1 MNNKSI
7 GFFDSGIGGITILNS
22 IIKLLP
28 NENTIYL
35 ADSINSPYGN
45 KCNDELIKICKKN
58 VEFLINSGCKLIVI
72 ACNTATTNSISY
84 LRQNYKIPFIGI
96 EPAIKPAA
104 LNTKTG
110 KIGVLATK
118 GTLGSNLF
126 EKTSTLH
133 GQNIE
138 IIEKQVNGLV
148 ELIEKGIFSGS
159 KIDILLE
166 KYITPM
172 INIGI
177 DKLVLGCTHYP
188 LVINSI
194 EKITKKTIEVIECS
208 HPVALQTK
216 KILCSLNLEN
226 LEKTE
231 IKNIFYTNGNDNIL
245 KAMLDEKF
253 EIFKI

>member
-1 MNNKSI
+1 MNNTSI
-7 GFFDSGIGGITILNS
+7 GFFDSGIGGITTLNS
-22 IIKLLP
+22 VIKLLP
-28 NENTIYL
+28 NEHTIYL
-35 ADSINSPYGN
+35 ADSMNSPYGTKSN
-45 KCNDELIKICKKN
+45 GELIKICKKN
-58 VEFLINSGCKLIVI
+58 VEFLINNGCKLIVI

-126 EKTSTLH
+126 EKTSSIH

-148 ELIEKGIFSGS
+148 ELIEKNIFSGS
-159 KIDILLE
+159 KIDALLE

-172 INIGI
+172 INLGI
-177 DKLVLGCTHYP
+177 DKLVLGCTHYA
-188 LVINSI
+188 LVKNSI
-194 EKITKKTIEVIECS
+194 EKITKKQIEIVECNYS
-208 HPVALQTK
+208 VALQTK
-216 KILCSLNLEN
+216 KILYSLNLQN
-226 LEKTE
+226 LKKTE
-231 IKNIFYTNGNDNIL
+231 INNIIYTNGNENIL
-245 KAMLDEKF
+245 KAMVDKKF
-253 EIFKI
+253 KIFKI

>member
-1 MNNKSI
+1 MNNTSI
-7 GFFDSGIGGITILNS
+7 GFFDSGIGGITTLNS
-22 IIKLLP
+22 VIKLLP
-28 NENTIYL
+28 NEHTIYL
-35 ADSINSPYGN
+35 ADSMNSPYGTKSN
-45 KCNDELIKICKKN
+45 GELIKICKKN
-58 VEFLINSGCKLIVI
+58 VEFLIKNGCKLIVI

-118 GTLGSNLF
+118 GTLSSNLF
-126 EKTSTLH
+126 EKTSSIH

-148 ELIEKGIFSGS
+148 ELIEKEVFSGS
-159 KIDILLE
+159 KIDALLE

-172 INIGI
+172 INLGI
-177 DKLVLGCTHYP
+177 DKLVLGCTHYA
-188 LVINSI
+188 LVKNSI
-194 EKITKKTIEVIECS
+194 EKITKKQIEIVECNYS
-208 HPVALQTK
+208 VALQTK
-216 KILCSLNLEN
+216 KILYSLNLQN

-231 IKNIFYTNGNDNIL
+231 INNIIYTNGNENIL
-245 KAMLDEKF
+245 KAMVDKKF
-253 EIFKI
+253 KIFKI

>member
-1 MNNKSI
+1 MNTTSI
-7 GFFDSGIGGITILNS
+7 GFFDSGIGGITTLNS
-22 IIKLLP
+22 VIKLLP
-28 NENTIYL
+28 NEHTIYL
-35 ADSINSPYGN
+35 ADSMNSPYGTKSN
-45 KCNDELIKICKKN
+45 GELIKICKKN
-58 VEFLINSGCKLIVI
+58 VEFLINNGCKLIVI

-126 EKTSTLH
+126 EKTSSIH

-148 ELIEKGIFSGS
+148 ELIEKNIFSGS
-159 KIDILLE
+159 KIDALLE

-172 INIGI
+172 INLGI
-177 DKLVLGCTHYP
+177 DKLVLGCTHYA
-188 LVINSI
+188 LVKNSI
-194 EKITKKTIEVIECS
+194 EKITKKQIEIVECNYS
-208 HPVALQTK
+208 VALQTK
-216 KILCSLNLEN
+216 KILYSLNLQN
-226 LEKTE
+226 LKKTE
-231 IKNIFYTNGNDNIL
+231 INNIIYTNGNENIL
-245 KAMLDEKF
+245 KAMVDKKF
-253 EIFKI
+253 KIFKI

>member
-1 MNNKSI
+1 
-7 GFFDSGIGGITILNS
+7 
-22 IIKLLP
+22 
-28 NENTIYL
+28 
-35 ADSINSPYGN
+35 
-45 KCNDELIKICKKN
+45 
-58 VEFLINSGCKLIVI
+58 
-72 ACNTATTNSISY
+72 
-84 LRQNYKIPFIGI
+84 
-96 EPAIKPAA
+96 
-104 LNTKTG
+104 
-110 KIGVLATK
+110 
-118 GTLGSNLF
+118 
-126 EKTSTLH
+126 
-133 GQNIE
+133 
-138 IIEKQVNGLV
+138 
-148 ELIEKGIFSGS
+148 
-159 KIDILLE
+159 
-166 KYITPM
+166 M

-194 EKITKKTIEVIECS
+194 EKITKKTIEVIECN

>member
-7 GFFDSGIGGITILNS
+7 GFFDSGIGGITTLNS
-22 IIKLLP
+22 VIKLLP
-28 NENTIYL
+28 NEHTIYL
-35 ADSINSPYGN
+35 ADSMNSPYGTKSN
-45 KCNDELIKICKKN
+45 GELIKICKKN
-58 VEFLINSGCKLIVI
+58 VEFLINNGCKLIVI

-84 LRQNYKIPFIGI
+84 LRHNYKIPFIGI

-126 EKTSTLH
+126 EKTSSIH

-148 ELIEKGIFSGS
+148 ELIEKNVFSGS
-159 KIDILLE
+159 KIDALLE

-172 INIGI
+172 INLGI
-177 DKLVLGCTHYP
+177 DKLVLGCTHYA
-188 LVINSI
+188 LVKNSI
-194 EKITKKTIEVIECS
+194 EKITKKQIEIVECNYS
-208 HPVALQTK
+208 VALQTK
-216 KILCSLNLEN
+216 KILYSLNLQN
-226 LEKTE
+226 LKKTE
-231 IKNIFYTNGNDNIL
+231 INNIIYTNGNENIL
-245 KAMLDEKF
+245 KAMVDKKF
-253 EIFKI
+253 KIFKI

>member
-1 MNNKSI
+1 MNTTSI
-7 GFFDSGIGGITILNS
+7 GFFDSGIGGITTLNS
-22 IIKLLP
+22 VIKLLP
-28 NENTIYL
+28 NEHTIYL
-35 ADSINSPYGN
+35 ADSMNSPYGTKSN
-45 KCNDELIKICKKN
+45 GELIKICKKN
-58 VEFLINSGCKLIVI
+58 VEFLINNGCKLIVI

-126 EKTSTLH
+126 EKTSSIH

-148 ELIEKGIFSGS
+148 ELIEKNVFSGS
-159 KIDILLE
+159 KIDALLE

-172 INIGI
+172 INLGI
-177 DKLVLGCTHYP
+177 DKLVLGCTHYA
-188 LVINSI
+188 LVKNSI
-194 EKITKKTIEVIECS
+194 EKITKKQIEIVECNYS
-208 HPVALQTK
+208 VALQTK
-216 KILCSLNLEN
+216 KILYSLNLQN

-231 IKNIFYTNGNDNIL
+231 TNNIIYTNGNENIL
-245 KAMLDEKF
+245 KAMVDKKF
-253 EIFKI
+253 KIFKI

>member
-1 MNNKSI
+1 MNEKNYKQEKEFIKKS
-7 GFFDSGIGGITILNS
+7 
-22 IIKLLP
+22 
-28 NENTIYL
+28 
-35 ADSINSPYGN
+35 
-45 KCNDELIKICKKN
+45 IKICKKN

-138 IIEKQVNGLV
+138 IIE
-148 ELIEKGIFSGS
+148 
-159 KIDILLE
+159 
-166 KYITPM
+166 
-172 INIGI
+172 NIG
-177 DKLVLGCTHYP
+177 KYRSGR
-188 LVINSI
+188 NMG
-194 EKITKKTIEVIECS
+194 
-208 HPVALQTK
+208 
-216 KILCSLNLEN
+216 EN
-226 LEKTE
+226 
-231 IKNIFYTNGNDNIL
+231 IQ
-245 KAMLDEKF
+245 
-253 EIFKI
+253 

>member
-1 MNNKSI
+1 
-7 GFFDSGIGGITILNS
+7 
-22 IIKLLP
+22 
-28 NENTIYL
+28 
-35 ADSINSPYGN
+35 
-45 KCNDELIKICKKN
+45 
-58 VEFLINSGCKLIVI
+58 
-72 ACNTATTNSISY
+72 
-84 LRQNYKIPFIGI
+84 
-96 EPAIKPAA
+96 
-104 LNTKTG
+104 
-110 KIGVLATK
+110 VLATK
-118 GTLGSNLF
+118 GTLSSNLF

-208 HPVALQTK
+208 NPVALQTK

>member
-1 MNNKSI
+1 MNNTSI
-7 GFFDSGIGGITILNS
+7 GFFDSGIGGITTLNS
-22 IIKLLP
+22 VIKLLP
-28 NENTIYL
+28 NEHTIYL
-35 ADSINSPYGN
+35 ADSMNSPYGTKSN
-45 KCNDELIKICKKN
+45 GELIKICKKN
-58 VEFLINSGCKLIVI
+58 VEFLINNGCKLIVI

-126 EKTSTLH
+126 EKTSSIH

-148 ELIEKGIFSGS
+148 ELIEKNVFSGS
-159 KIDILLE
+159 KIDALLE

-172 INIGI
+172 INLGI
-177 DKLVLGCTHYP
+177 DKLVLGCTHYA
-188 LVINSI
+188 LVKNSI
-194 EKITKKTIEVIECS
+194 EKITKKQIEIVECNYS
-208 HPVALQTK
+208 VALQTK
-216 KILCSLNLEN
+216 KILYSLNLQN
-226 LEKTE
+226 LKKTE
-231 IKNIFYTNGNDNIL
+231 INNIIYTNGNENIL
-245 KAMLDEKF
+245 KAMVDKKF
-253 EIFKI
+253 KIFKI

>member
-1 MNNKSI
+1 MNTTSI
-7 GFFDSGIGGITILNS
+7 GFFDSGIGGITTLNS
-22 IIKLLP
+22 VIKLLP
-28 NENTIYL
+28 NEHTIYL
-35 ADSINSPYGN
+35 ADSMNSPYGTKSN
-45 KCNDELIKICKKN
+45 GELIKICKKN
-58 VEFLINSGCKLIVI
+58 VEFLINNGCKLIVI

-126 EKTSTLH
+126 EKTSSIH

-148 ELIEKGIFSGS
+148 ELIEKNVFSGS
-159 KIDILLE
+159 KIDALLE

-172 INIGI
+172 INLGI
-177 DKLVLGCTHYP
+177 DKLVLGCTHYA
-188 LVINSI
+188 LVKNSI
-194 EKITKKTIEVIECS
+194 EKITKKQIEIVECNYS
-208 HPVALQTK
+208 VALQTK
-216 KILCSLNLEN
+216 KILYSLNLQN
-226 LEKTE
+226 LKKTE
-231 IKNIFYTNGNDNIL
+231 INNIIYTNGNENIL
-245 KAMLDEKF
+245 KAMVDKKF
-253 EIFKI
+253 KIFKI

>member
-1 MNNKSI
+1 MNNTSI
-7 GFFDSGIGGITILNS
+7 GFFDSGIGGITTLNS
-22 IIKLLP
+22 VIKLLP
-28 NENTIYL
+28 NEHTIYL
-35 ADSINSPYGN
+35 ADSMNSPYGTKSN
-45 KCNDELIKICKKN
+45 GELIKTCKKN
-58 VEFLINSGCKLIVI
+58 VEFLINNGCKLIVI

-126 EKTSTLH
+126 EKTSSIH

-148 ELIEKGIFSGS
+148 ELIEKNVFSGS
-159 KIDILLE
+159 KIDAILE

-172 INIGI
+172 INLGI
-177 DKLVLGCTHYP
+177 DKLVLGCTHYA
-188 LVINSI
+188 LVKNSI
-194 EKITKKTIEVIECS
+194 EKITKKQIEIVECNYS
-208 HPVALQTK
+208 VALQTK
-216 KILCSLNLEN
+216 KILYSLNLQN

-231 IKNIFYTNGNDNIL
+231 INNIIYTNGNENIL
-245 KAMLDEKF
+245 KAMVDKKF
-253 EIFKI
+253 KIFKI

>member
-1 MNNKSI
+1 MNNTSI
-7 GFFDSGIGGITILNS
+7 GFFDSGIGGITTLNS
-22 IIKLLP
+22 VIKLLP
-28 NENTIYL
+28 NEHTIYL
-35 ADSINSPYGN
+35 ADSMNSPYGTKSN
-45 KCNDELIKICKKN
+45 GELIKICKKN
-58 VEFLINSGCKLIVI
+58 VEFLINNGCKLIVI

-126 EKTSTLH
+126 EKTSSIH

-148 ELIEKGIFSGS
+148 ELIEKNIFSGS
-159 KIDILLE
+159 KIDALLE

-172 INIGI
+172 INLGI
-177 DKLVLGCTHYP
+177 DKLVLGCTHYA
-188 LVINSI
+188 LVKNSI
-194 EKITKKTIEVIECS
+194 EKITKKQIEIVECNYS
-208 HPVALQTK
+208 VALQTK
-216 KILCSLNLEN
+216 KILYSLNLQN

-231 IKNIFYTNGNDNIL
+231 TNNIIYTNGNENIL
-245 KAMLDEKF
+245 KAMVDKKF
-253 EIFKI
+253 KIFKI

>member
-1 MNNKSI
+1 MNNTSI
-7 GFFDSGIGGITILNS
+7 GFFDSGIGGITTLNS
-22 IIKLLP
+22 VIKLLP
-28 NENTIYL
+28 NEHTIYL
-35 ADSINSPYGN
+35 ADSMNSPYGTKSN
-45 KCNDELIKICKKN
+45 GELIKICKKN
-58 VEFLINSGCKLIVI
+58 VEFLINNGCKLIVI

-118 GTLGSNLF
+118 GTLSSNLF
-126 EKTSTLH
+126 EKTSSIH

-148 ELIEKGIFSGS
+148 ELIEKEVFSGS
-159 KIDILLE
+159 KIDALLE

-172 INIGI
+172 INLGI
-177 DKLVLGCTHYP
+177 DKLVLGCTHYA
-188 LVINSI
+188 LVKNSI
-194 EKITKKTIEVIECS
+194 EKITKKQIEIVECNYS
-208 HPVALQTK
+208 VALQTK
-216 KILCSLNLEN
+216 KILYSLNLQN

-231 IKNIFYTNGNDNIL
+231 INNIIYTNGNENIL
-245 KAMLDEKF
+245 KAMVDKKF
-253 EIFKI
+253 KIFKI